1 MSYLNETEKKEEIVR
16 KVQEVQNLL
25 RRTSANKKNNLNRAE
40 MLLYEIEVDLTD
52 YWVTE
57 LKQNNNKE
65 DTE

>member
-65 DTE
+65 ETE